1 MYRVKWLH
9 VSLVFLLALGL
20 ALPAMAYEPQLN
32 NSEVPGSV
40 IVFPKYIDGTTK
52 TGEPK
57 SQFEISVGCP
67 VRSPGGVC
75 LFEEGYRVKLKAHW
89 VCPADQTFEHKYIC
103 HETDFDLFTTVYGT
117 ISFNPANVGAPSGF
131 PTTPLA
137 PTAGGVQRVP
147 APPCERGYLIVW
159 VVDKNDRPI
168 NFNALIGDAVIYDVN
183 GSASAYNGIPI
194 QAVGA
199 STIPSAPI
207 LGAETKLPLT
217 GAAGQY
223 ARLSNGIQSS
233 VRFEAGLR
241 EGTAVTTDLTLLT
254 LDVFSNRSNNPVF
267 VDLNFYNA
275 NEFLVSTFTE
285 FICWQQIYL
294 TDVNGATDYINR
306 NLTAASMGTQKG
318 LVVSG
323 TAIKLPFV
331 EIEHDESVYPTLL
344 GIVTTSVWPRVGHPY
359 AYSYLMY
366 HNNVYVPTFFVQTL
380 GSVFV
385 P

>member
-1 MYRVKWLH
+1 MYRVKWSH
-9 VSLVFLLALGL
+9 VSLVFALVLGL
-20 ALPAMAYEPQLN
+20 AMSGMANAQQLN

-52 TGEPK
+52 DGQPK
-57 SQFEISVGCP
+57 SSFEISVGCP

-75 LFEEGYRVKLKAHW
+75 LFPEGFRVKLKAHW
-89 VCPADQTFEHKYIC
+89 VCPSDQSFENKYIC

-117 ISFNPANVGAPSGF
+117 ISFNPANVGAPAGF
-131 PTTPLA
+131 PTSPLS
-137 PTAGGVQRVP
+137 PTVGGVQRVP

-159 VVDKNDRPI
+159 AVDTTDRPI
-168 NFNALIGDAVIYDVN
+168 NLNALIGDAVIYDVN

-199 STIPSAPI
+199 SAIPSALI
-207 LGAETKLPLT
+207 AGGETSLPFT
-217 GAAGQY
+217 GAPGQY

-233 VRFEAGLR
+233 VRFEAGLK

-254 LDVFSNRSNNPVF
+254 LDVLSNRSNNPVF
-267 VDLNFYNA
+267 VDLDFYNA

-294 TDVNGATDYINR
+294 TDVNGAEDFINR

-331 EIEHDESVYPTLL
+331 DVVDPAVFPTLL
-344 GIVTTSVWPRVGHPY
+344 GMVTTSVWPTDGHPY

-380 GSVFV
+380 GATFV